1 MENRTNN
8 NLGVIFYL
16 MDLPIND
23 KELATIVSSLRL
35 GGDTSLYQ
43 KLNTVKSVRDAEPD
57 EPYKKT
63 LREQYGMVI

>member
-1 MENRTNN
+1 
-8 NLGVIFYL
+8 

-57 EPYKKT
+57 GPYKKPYANNT
-63 LREQYGMVI
+63 GW